1 MKEQLQKIKSELIQ
15 DLDQCQDLNALGS
28 LRSKYLGKSSQI
40 ATLMKTLKDIP
51 VDQKPVIGSLIHQ
64 TKQELD
70 EYITNKEADLKAII
84 LNQKLQSE
92 KIDVTIEKPFK
103 EKGSIHPINL
113 ELQRLEKIL
122 TGMGFSQI
130 NGPEID
136 YDTYNFELVNVPKD
150 HPARDMQDSLFITKD
165 ILLRTQTSNAQPR
178 AMQNIKPP
186 FKVFCAGRVFRKDE
200 IDATH
205 TPAFY
210 QVEGIYIDKKVSM
223 ADLKSTI
230 TEILKEYLGEGTKTS
245 FRSSYFPF
253 TEPSV
258 EVDAVCNICN
268 GKGCPACKFVGGYEI
283 LGAGMIHPKVLE
295 MNGIDSKKYSGYAF
309 GFGFD
314 RFPKMKYKIPYAKY
328 MFEHDVRFLR
338 QFK

>member
-15 DLDQCQDLNALGS
+15 DLDQCQDLNELGA
-28 LRSKYLGKSSQI
+28 LRSKYLGKNSDITS
-40 ATLMKTLKDIP
+40 LMKTLKDISA
-51 VDQKPVIGSLIHQ
+51 DQKPIIGSLIHQ

-70 EYITNKEADLKAII
+70 TLITEKEEYLKNII

-178 AMQNIKPP
+178 AMQTIKPP

-314 RFPKMKYKIPYAKY
+314 RFPKMRYKIPYAKY